1 MKDAMEAGR
10 MAAMIHKI
18 AGECVAVRLR
28 MLNRVIT
35 NIYDDALR
43 PLDLK
48 VSQMNI
54 LVAAAKMGTARPL
67 EVCEYLHLDVST
79 LSRNVERMKARGW
92 LEVVPDDDGRS
103 QPFRLTPQGRK
114 LLEKTIP
121 AWSKAQQQVTKVL
134 GDGFVHQLDRAMKR
148 VGESAVTE

>member
-1 MKDAMEAGR
+1 MRPMIDEVVR
-10 MAAMIHKI
+10 ECLAA
-18 AGECVAVRLR
+18 RLR

-43 PLDLK
+43 SLDLK

-54 LVAAAKMGTARPL
+54 LVAAARLGTARPIVVS
-67 EVCEYLHLDVST
+67 EHLHLDIST

-103 QPFRLTPQGRK
+103 QPFRLTAQGRK
-114 LLEKTIP
+114 LLEKAVP
-121 AWSKAQQQVTKVL
+121 AWRAAQLQVKQVL
-134 GDGFVHQLDRAMKR
+134 GEGFVEQLNQALKR
-148 VGESAVTE
+148 VSPAGAGR

>member
-1 MKDAMEAGR
+1 MRTEPMQV
-10 MAAMIHKI
+10 MIDKV
-18 AGECVAVRLR
+18 ANECVAVRLR

-54 LVAAAKMGTARPL
+54 LVAAAKMGTARPV
-67 EVCEYLHLDVST
+67 EVCEHLHLDVST

-92 LEVVPDDDGRS
+92 LEVVRDEDGRS
-103 QPFRLTPQGRK
+103 QPFRATRQGRK
-114 LLEKTIP
+114 LLEMAVP
-121 AWSKAQQQVTKVL
+121 AWSAAQQQVKKVL
-134 GDGFVHQLDRAMKR
+134 GDGFVEQLNQAMKR
-148 VGESAVTE
+148 VNEQ

>member
-1 MKDAMEAGR
+1 METKPMQAIIDKV
-10 MAAMIHKI
+10 ASD
-18 AGECVAVRLR
+18 CVAVRLR

-43 PLDLK
+43 SLNLK

-54 LVAAAKMGTARPL
+54 LVAAAKMGTARPI
-67 EVCEYLHLDVST
+67 EVCGHLHLDIST

-103 QPFRLTPQGRK
+103 QPFRLTAQGRK
-114 LLEKTIP
+114 LLEK
-121 AWSKAQQQVTKVL
+121 
-134 GDGFVHQLDRAMKR
+134 
-148 VGESAVTE
+148 